1 VECKV
6 YEDEVKLPDGR
17 VVKAT
22 VVEAELDKILARE
35 CLEKLGGG

>member
-1 VECKV
+1 LECRV

-22 VVEAELDKILARE
+22 VVEAEIGKTLARE
-35 CLEKLGGG
+35 CIEKLGGG